1 MSTPITGVFPVHNN
15 IFKFGVGGLDST
27 EQQMLTPANLE
38 NFSPSFDN
46 TIEEWFAMENEGWK
60 SALLTG
66 KGWTISFKGKRT
78 IGDPANDYIAGL
90 MLKVGRA
97 ACTKFRWILPDG
109 LIIDQN
115 VVIAVT
121 NNGGGDTT
129 NVGGLEFECKS
140 DGKPAVT
147 LPESETSTGSETDGT
162 GTETTGGESTDG
174 ETTGDETTQNGG
186 N

>member
-15 IFKFGVGGLDST
+15 IFKFGVGGLNST
-27 EQQMLTPANLE
+27 EQQMLTPSNLE

-66 KGWTISFKGKRT
+66 KGWSISFKGKRT
-78 IGDPANDYIAGL
+78 VGDPANDYIAGL
-90 MLKVGRA
+90 MLKVGRE

-109 LIIDQN
+109 LTINQN

-129 NVGGLEFECKS
+129 NVGGLEFECRS
-140 DGKPAVT
+140 DGKPTVT
-147 LPESETSTGSETDGT
+147 LPESETTGTEPTGGETTGDEAT
-162 GTETTGGESTDG
+162 GTETTG
-174 ETTGDETTQNGG
+174 NGG

>member
-1 MSTPITGVFPVHNN
+1 
-15 IFKFGVGGLDST
+15 
-27 EQQMLTPANLE
+27 MLTPANLE
-38 NFSPSFDN
+38 NFQPQFDN

-78 IGDPANDYIAGL
+78 VGDTANDYIAGL
-90 MLKVGRA
+90 MLKVGRE

-109 LIIDQN
+109 LTIDQN

-121 NNGGGDTT
+121 NNGGGDSV

-140 DGKPAVT
+140 DGKPTVT
-147 LPESETSTGSETDGT
+147 LPEGEETDGTTGGEASGSETGSETGNET
-162 GTETTGGESTDG
+162 GNE
-174 ETTGDETTQNGG
+174 TGDNQGG

>member
-1 MSTPITGVFPVHNN
+1 
-15 IFKFGVGGLDST
+15 
-27 EQQMLTPANLE
+27 
-38 NFSPSFDN
+38 
-46 TIEEWFAMENEGWK
+46 
-60 SALLTG
+60 
-66 KGWTISFKGKRT
+66 
-78 IGDPANDYIAGL
+78 

-109 LIIDQN
+109 LTIDQN

-121 NNGGGDTT
+121 NNGGGDSV

-147 LPESETSTGSETDGT
+147 LSESETSTGSETDGTGTETT